1 MKGRNVLVVEDC
13 YLMAATLQDMLVEAG
28 ADVVCLASSVAAS
41 LAAIEQYPI
50 DIACLDINLGF
61 ETSFPVADQLAARG
75 IPFVFVSTHHAD
87 VVPPA
92 HRHRPFVDKLQ
103 AWLEL
108 LPACRAAMLPVV
120 GCPAAEPAMMLAP

>member
-1 MKGRNVLVVEDC
+1 MKGTNVLVVEDC
-13 YLMAATLQDMLVEAG
+13 NLMAATLQDMLVDAG
-28 ADVVCLASSVAAS
+28 ADLVCLASSVAAS
-41 LAAIEQYPI
+41 LAAMERHPI
-50 DIACLDINLGF
+50 DIACLDINLGG
-61 ETSFPVADQLAARG
+61 ETSFAVADALAARG

-108 LPACRAAMLPVV
+108 VPACLAAT
-120 GCPAAEPAMMLAP
+120 PAAAPPLMTTN